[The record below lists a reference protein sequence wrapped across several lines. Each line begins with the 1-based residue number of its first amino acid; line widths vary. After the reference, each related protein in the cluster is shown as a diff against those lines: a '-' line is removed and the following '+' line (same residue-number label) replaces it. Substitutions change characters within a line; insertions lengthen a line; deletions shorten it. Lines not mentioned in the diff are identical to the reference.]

1 MRTARDGTEL
11 HLHAHP
17 LDGARATIAVVHGYG
32 EHGGRYDHVA
42 AAWRERGLQS
52 FAIDVRG
59 HGRSRGPRG
68 FVERF
73 TDYHADLDVLLDVAR
88 EAARGGPLFLFGHS
102 NGALLALHYLIAR
115 GGEGLRGLMLSS
127 PFLAVALPVPKPKV
141 LLGKIASRLVPGL
154 ALPAGLEGRHVT
166 RDPELARLY
175 DTDPLNNKN
184 ATARWFTEATA
195 AADLVVER
203 AGALTLPTIL
213 LYGGADQ
220 VVDAA
225 RTDVLASKLTMS
237 DRTVER
243 LAGHYHELVNEPP
256 PDRARVIARYADW
269 ALARS

>member
-102 NGALLALHYLIAR
+102 NGALIALHYLIAR

-141 LLGKIASRLVPGL
+141 MLGKVASRLVPGL

-166 RDPELARLY
+166 RGSTTPIRSTTRTRPRAGSPRPRPRPTWSWSARA
-175 DTDPLNNKN
+175 PS
-184 ATARWFTEATA
+184 RCPRSCSTA
-195 AADLVVER
+195 APIR
-203 AGALTLPTIL
+203 SSTPR
-213 LYGGADQ
+213 
-220 VVDAA
+220 A
-225 RTDVLASKLTMS
+225 RTCS
-237 DRTVER
+237 R
-243 LAGHYHELVNEPP
+243 
-256 PDRARVIARYADW
+256 
-269 ALARS
+269 RSSR